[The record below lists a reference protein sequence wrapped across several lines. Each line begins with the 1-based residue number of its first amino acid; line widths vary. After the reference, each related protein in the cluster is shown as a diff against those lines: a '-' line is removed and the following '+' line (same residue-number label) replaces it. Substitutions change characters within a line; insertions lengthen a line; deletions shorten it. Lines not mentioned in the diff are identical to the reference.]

1 MVVFMLTGMIVQCNG
16 SLHVNRNDRA
26 V

>member
-1 MVVFMLTGMIVQCNG
+1 MLIGMIVQCNG